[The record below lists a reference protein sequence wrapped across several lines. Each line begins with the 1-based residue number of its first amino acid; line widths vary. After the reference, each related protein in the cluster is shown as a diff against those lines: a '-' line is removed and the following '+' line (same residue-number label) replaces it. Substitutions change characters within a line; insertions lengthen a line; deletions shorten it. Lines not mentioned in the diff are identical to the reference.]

1 MTELSPER
9 YLKKLAG
16 RTDID
21 DVQKRLDKLTNEEPE
36 ARMAT
41 AQVLKSTHTVD
52 DRVQVATVD
61 EKVKSG
67 DDNVTKITDGA

>member
-16 RTDID
+16 RKDID

-52 DRVQVATVD
+52 DRVATVD
-61 EKVKSG
+61 ERVKSV
-67 DDNVTKITDGA
+67 DDNVTKVTDGA